1 MMALK
6 KYFAISSLI
15 LLTGCS
21 FLEPKEIIVKEYIT
35 RDIPIQERPKPVK
48 LYNVRFDVVTKETL
62 QEFLDENEKAFGTT
76 VFYAL
81 TVPDYEN
88 MSLNIAE
95 LRRYINQ
102 QKALIVYYENSL
114 KEQEE

>member
-1 MMALK
+1 MMELK
-6 KYFAISSLI
+6 KYFVISSLI

-21 FLEPKEIIVKEYIT
+21 FLQPKEIIVKEYIT
-35 RDIPIQERPKPVK
+35 RDIPIQERPKPVN
-48 LYNVRFDVVTKETL
+48 LHNVRFDVVTKETL
-62 QEFLDENEKAFGTT
+62 KEFLDENEKTFGTT
-76 VFYAL
+76 VFYAI

-102 QKALIVYYENSL
+102 QKAIIVYYEKSL
-114 KEQEE
+114 EEPKE